1 MSTDQEKLLVMSDL
15 REVWLF
21 AQRNA
26 LLVGVIT
33 LGMAVFAV
41 VMALILPP
49 HYAGKAIVMLDPRQ
63 KNLTNIESVMSSL
76 PADSAVIRS
85 EMDVIQ
91 SRAVANRVIDELNLL
106 KDNKFN
112 PSLSVTGWISR
123 LFASSKEEAKAK
135 REEQNRT
142 SAFLRLQRS
151 LEVQNDGRSYSINI
165 TYRDRSPEKAA
176 AIANSYADQYLV
188 DQLEVKYEASQRATA
203 WLAKRMESLRE
214 EVRAAE
220 KAVEDFKTA
229 NNLVNV
235 GDETITQKQLTTIN
249 SQLLQARAER
259 SQAEARLVSVKNL
272 SPEQLATSSVVL
284 SSPLIQKLREQE
296 AEVRRKEADLATR
309 YGDRHPK
316 MIDVRNELQG
326 IKDKIGEEIL
336 KTTASLQND
345 LDIAENKT
353 LTLEKEMGNIEAETG
368 TGNQAMV
375 TLRQLQREAQA
386 TRSLYE
392 GFLNR
397 SKQIAEQQ
405 DMQVADARIIA
416 RADIPMKPYF
426 PNLWIFLALG
436 VGLGGMI
443 GFITAMILEYLDRGI
458 RALSFIEKN
467 YGVPALGLVPIA
479 ETAEGQLPTDYI
491 LEKPLSAYA
500 EALRSIRTA
509 IHFSNVDH
517 PPKVMVV
524 TSSLPNEG
532 KTVFCASFARML
544 AKSGNRVL
552 LIDADMRRPRLHSL
566 LSLDKTRPDLAM
578 VLAGDAPLSEAIQ
591 KDVSG
596 ADVIIARTKTP
607 NPQDL
612 LSSRQMEKLLAGVRQ
627 DYDMVIIDTP
637 PIMAVSDSALASK
650 LADCTVYVVRW
661 ASTPREVVA
670 ESLKQFANYNIKLTG
685 IVLTQVDLM
694 QQKQYG
700 YGDYGYYYGHYKNYY
715 AN

>member
-1 MSTDQEKLLVMSDL
+1 MDQEKLLLMSDL

-21 AQRNA
+21 IQRNA

-33 LGMAVFAV
+33 LGMAVFALV
-41 VMALILPP
+41 LSLILPP
-49 HYAGKAIVMLDPRQ
+49 HYAGKAIVMLDPR
-63 KNLTNIESVMSSL
+63 KSNVTNLESVMSAL
-76 PADSAVIRS
+76 PADHAAIRS

-91 SRAVANRVIDELNLL
+91 SRAVANRVIDEVNLL
-106 KDNKFN
+106 RDSKFN
-112 PSLSVTGWISR
+112 PSMSVTGWIGR

-135 REEQNRT
+135 REERDRT
-142 SAFLRLQRS
+142 SVFLK
-151 LEVQNDGRSYSINI
+151 LERALDVQNDGRSYSIVI
-165 TYRDRSPEKAA
+165 TYRDRNPERAA
-176 AIANSYADQYLV
+176 QIANSYADQYLV

-203 WLAKRMESLRE
+203 WLAKRMESLRD
-214 EVRAAE
+214 EVRVAE

-235 GDETITQKQLTTIN
+235 GDETITQKQLSTIN

-259 SQAEARLVSVKNL
+259 SQADARLMSVKNL
-272 SPEQLATSSVVL
+272 SDEQLATSSIVL

-296 AEVRRKEADLATR
+296 AEVRRKEADLSLR
-309 YGDRHPK
+309 YGNRHPK

-353 LTLEKEMGNIEAETG
+353 RTLEKEMGNIEIETG

-375 TLRQLQREAQA
+375 TLRQLQREAAA

-416 RADIPMKPYF
+416 RADVPRKPYF
-426 PNLWIFLALG
+426 PNMWVFLILG
-436 VGLGGMI
+436 TVLGAVT
-443 GFITAMILEYLDRGI
+443 GFITALILEYLDRGI

-467 YGVPALGLVPIA
+467 YGVPALGLVPLA

-509 IHFSNVDH
+509 IHFSNVDN

-532 KTVFCASFARML
+532 KTVFAASFARML
-544 AKSGNRVL
+544 AKAGNRIL

-566 LSLDKTRPDLAM
+566 LSLDKTKPDLAM
-578 VLAGDAPLSEAIQ
+578 VLAGDAPLSQALQ
-591 KDVSG
+591 KDASG

-612 LSSRQMEKLLAGVRQ
+612 LNSRQMEKLLAGVRQ

-637 PIMAVSDSALASK
+637 PVMAVSDSALASK

-661 ASTPREVVA
+661 ASTPREVVS

-685 IVLTQVDLM
+685 VVLTQVDLQ

>member
-1 MSTDQEKLLVMSDL
+1 MDQEKLLLMSDL

-21 AQRNA
+21 IQRNA

-33 LGMAVFAV
+33 LGMAVFALV
-41 VMALILPP
+41 LSLILPP
-49 HYAGKAIVMLDPRQ
+49 HYAGKAIVMLDPR
-63 KNLTNIESVMSSL
+63 KSNVTNLESVMSAL
-76 PADSAVIRS
+76 PADNAAIRS

-91 SRAVANRVIDELNLL
+91 SRAVANRVIDEVNLL
-106 KDNKFN
+106 RDSKFN
-112 PSLSVTGWISR
+112 PSMSVTGWIGR

-135 REEQNRT
+135 REERDRT
-142 SAFLRLQRS
+142 SVFLK
-151 LEVQNDGRSYSINI
+151 LERALDVQNDGRSYSIVI
-165 TYRDRSPEKAA
+165 TYRDRNPERAA
-176 AIANSYADQYLV
+176 QIANSYADQYLV

-203 WLAKRMESLRE
+203 WLAKRMESLRD
-214 EVRAAE
+214 EVRVAE

-235 GDETITQKQLTTIN
+235 GDETITQKQLSTIN

-259 SQAEARLVSVKNL
+259 SQADARLMSVKNL
-272 SPEQLATSSVVL
+272 SDEQLATSSIVL

-296 AEVRRKEADLATR
+296 AEVRRKEADLSLR
-309 YGDRHPK
+309 YGNRHPK

-353 LTLEKEMGNIEAETG
+353 RTLEKEMGNIEIETG

-375 TLRQLQREAQA
+375 TLRQLQREAAA

-416 RADIPMKPYF
+416 RADVPRKPYF
-426 PNLWIFLALG
+426 PNMWVFLILG
-436 VGLGGMI
+436 TVLGAVT
-443 GFITAMILEYLDRGI
+443 GFITALILEYLDRGI

-467 YGVPALGLVPIA
+467 YGVPALGLVPLA

-509 IHFSNVDH
+509 IHFSNVDN

-532 KTVFCASFARML
+532 KTVFAASFARML
-544 AKSGNRVL
+544 AKAGNRIL

-566 LSLDKTRPDLAM
+566 LSLDKTKPDLAM
-578 VLAGDAPLSEAIQ
+578 VLAGDAPLSQALQ
-591 KDVSG
+591 KDASG

-612 LSSRQMEKLLAGVRQ
+612 LNSRQMEKLLAGVRQ

-637 PIMAVSDSALASK
+637 PVMAVSDSALASK

-661 ASTPREVVA
+661 ASTPREVVS

-685 IVLTQVDLM
+685 VVLTQVDLQ

>member
-1 MSTDQEKLLVMSDL
+1 MSDL

-21 AQRNA
+21 VQRNA
-26 LLVGVIT
+26 LLMGVIM
-33 LGMAVFAV
+33 LGMLIFALV
-41 VMALILPP
+41 LALILPP

-63 KNLTNIESVMSSL
+63 NNATNIEAVMSAM
-76 PADSAVIRS
+76 PADNAAIRS
-85 EMDVIQ
+85 EIDVIQ
-91 SRAVANRVIDELNLL
+91 SRAVANRVIDEMNLL
-106 KDNKFN
+106 KDSKFN
-112 PSLSVTGWISR
+112 PSASVSGWFGR
-123 LFASSKEEAKAK
+123 LFSGSSEKAKAK
-135 REEQNRT
+135 REDRERIDV
-142 SAFLRLQRS
+142 FHKLQGA
-151 LEVQNDGRSYSINI
+151 LNVQNDGRSYSITI
-165 TYRDRSPEKAA
+165 TYRDRSPERAA
-176 AIANSYADQYLV
+176 TIANSFADQYLV

-203 WLAKRMESLRE
+203 WLAKRMESLRD

-235 GDETITQKQLTTIN
+235 GDETITQKQLATIN
-249 SQLLQARAER
+249 SQMLQARAER
-259 SQAEARLVSVKNL
+259 SQAEARLTSVKNL
-272 SPEQLATSSVVL
+272 SPEQLATSSIVL

-296 AEVRRKEADLATR
+296 AEVRRKEADLALR

-368 TGNQAMV
+368 AGNQSMV
-375 TLRQLQREAQA
+375 TLRQLQREAAA

-397 SKQIAEQQ
+397 SKQITEQQ

-416 RADIPMKPYF
+416 RADVPVKAYF
-426 PNLWIFLALG
+426 PNLGVFLALG
-436 VGLGGMI
+436 LVLGAVT
-443 GFITAMILEYLDRGI
+443 GFVTALILEYLDRGI

-467 YGVPALGLVPIA
+467 YGIPALGLVPIA

-509 IHFSNVDH
+509 IHFSNVDN

-524 TSSLPNEG
+524 TSSLPSEG
-532 KTVFCASFARML
+532 KTVFCASFARMM

-566 LSLDKTRPDLAM
+566 LSLDKTKPDLAM
-578 VLAGDAPLSEAIQ
+578 VLAGDSPLSEALQ
-591 KDVSG
+591 RDASG

-612 LSSRQMEKLLAGVRQ
+612 LNSRQMEKLLAGVRQ
-627 DYDMVIIDTP
+627 DYDLVIIDTP
-637 PIMAVSDSALASK
+637 PIMAVSDAALASK

-670 ESLKQFANYNIKLTG
+670 ESLKQFSNYNIKLTG